1 MVHLSKKKKKKELHF
16 VAVSSRSQTGNLDGT
31 IGQTALFC
39 GFGPL

>member
-1 MVHLSKKKKKKELHF
+1 MVHLSKKEKKELHF